1 MRQIITAI
9 LLLAC
14 CSIAMQAQEGKPE
27 TRIQKVKVIDEV
39 RYLLLRNAEFNV
51 YDNKGKPITF
61 ESWERTG
68 TVNGNESFFGYQLNI
83 SGLEDSLTIEAKV
96 EGYTLIDTTLVL
108 SKEKFKRYKR
118 TFGDLYVWED
128 EILLKTTLE
137 PYKELGEVA
146 VNATRILMVQKGD
159 TTIYNA
165 AALQLSAGSML
176 EDLVRALPGAQLENG
191 GKITINGEK
200 VTSLLVN
207 GKDFFKGDPMVALT
221 NLPYYTV
228 DKIKVYHRGKELNNA
243 TRSDSLRAEAEEKPL
258 VMDVRL
264 KKEYGQ
270 GWLAN
275 AEAGGG
281 IRTLGEA
288 SPIYRGRAFAMRFTD
303 HSKLAI
309 YATANNVGDN
319 YKASHNGQWR
329 EMRAE
334 GSGEPVIQ
342 RGGIDFSIENKP
354 GTMKLATTLEAQ
366 HSTNDV
372 ESKNSTQSFLNTGDI
387 FRQSHSYRHS
397 NSTSLNWSATLS
409 REIDRKYSISLSPR
423 FGFNIGTSNYRSLN
437 ATFDS
442 NPQNVGMDSSLDSIF
457 SEPYSQNLLQKVI
470 TSQQTLGAG
479 ESWSVS
485 TGLSAYGSVRLPFTG
500 ENLSVNASISYVQR
514 NSTDLLFSQIAGRNT
529 NAHYEDTRTSSPSNN
544 LSYRAGISHKLFDI
558 NSKSVGFFY
567 SGLSYSYSHNSK
579 NDEQQLLRGDER
591 LPEDISDMSMGGWW
605 PVDIANSYTKDESSD
620 SHTMS
625 LTFDYNTP
633 RTKSGKAL
641 YLRGYVPF
649 QYQRR
654 EVKDIRGIGDQYLL
668 GKDWTFDPSIS
679 IHDGGIFNLSY
690 SMQSRLPRLEEKLD
704 VSDNSYPLYVRKGN
718 PDLKTEY
725 THSLRFAIT
734 TKRPKISQWLN
745 YHINADIMQHE
756 IKQAT
761 TYNRTTGV
769 TTWQPRNI
777 EGNWWV
783 SGLVSFGRALDKDKR
798 WNLATNSRYTFAH
811 STDFNT
817 DAIELEPQ
825 TSLVLTHRI
834 NQDFKISY
842 GKNKFRV
849 EVNGRLRWN
858 YGTSDREDFQR
869 LSYIDQSYG
878 ITLMTPLVWG
888 IDLDTDLLV
897 NVRSGYND
905 PAMNTT
911 EWQWNAALSTR
922 FGKKKLWTARLVGFD
937 LLHQLSNI
945 KYTLNSHGRVETWH
959 NTVRSYVNLNLTYH
973 FEMKPKKGINH
984 AE

>member
-1 MRQIITAI
+1 MRQILTAI

-51 YDNKGKPITF
+51 YDSKGKPITF

-68 TVNGNESFFGYQLNI
+68 IVNGNESFFGYQLNI
-83 SGLEDSLTIEAKV
+83 SGLVDSLTIEAKV

-228 DKIKVYHRGKELNNA
+228 DKIKVYHQGRELRNA
-243 TRSDSLRAEAEEKPL
+243 TRSDSIRAEAEEKPL

-329 EMRAE
+329 EMKAE

-423 FGFNIGTSNYRSLN
+423 FSFNTGTSNSRSLN

-479 ESWSVS
+479 EYWSVS
-485 TGLSAYGSVRLPFTG
+485 TGLSANGMVRLPFTG

-544 LSYRAGISHKLFDI
+544 LSYFANISHKLFDI
-558 NSKSVGFFY
+558 NSESVGFFY

-579 NDEQQLLRGDER
+579 IDEQQLLRGDER
-591 LPEDISDMSMGGWW
+591 LPEDISDMAMGGWW
-605 PVDIANSYTKDESSD
+605 PMDIANSYTKDESSD

-625 LTFDYNTP
+625 LTFNYNTP

-668 GKDWTFDPSIS
+668 GKDWTFNPNIS

-869 LSYIDQSYG
+869 LSYIDQAYG
-878 ITLMTPLVWG
+878 ITLMTPLIWG

-905 PAMNTT
+905 PSMNTT

>member
-1 MRQIITAI
+1 MRQILTAI

-14 CSIAMQAQEGKPE
+14 CPIAMQAQEGKSE

-83 SGLEDSLTIEAKV
+83 SGLVDSLTIEAKV

>member
-14 CSIAMQAQEGKPE
+14 CSIGMQAQDLGPE

-51 YDNKGKPITF
+51 YDSKGKPIVF
-61 ESWERTG
+61 ESYENTG
-68 TVNGNESFFGYQLNI
+68 IMNGNERFYGYQLNI
-83 SGLEDSLTIEAKV
+83 SGLVDSLTIEAKV
-96 EGYTLIDTTLVL
+96 EGYTLVDTTLVL
-108 SKEKFKRYKR
+108 SKEKFKTY
-118 TFGDLYVWED
+118 GDLYVWDD

-137 PYKELGEVA
+137 PYKELDEVA

-228 DKIKVYHRGKELNNA
+228 DKIKVYHQGRELRNA
-243 TRSDSLRAEAEEKPL
+243 THSDSLRAEAEEKPL

-275 AEAGGG
+275 AEVGGG
-281 IRTLGEA
+281 MRTMGA
-288 SPIYRGRAFAMRFTD
+288 VSPIYRGRAFAMRFTD

-329 EMRAE
+329 EMKAE

-387 FRQSHSYRHS
+387 FRQGHSYRHS

-423 FGFNIGTSNYRSLN
+423 FGFNIGTSNSRSLN

-442 NPQNVGMDSSLDSIF
+442 NPLDVGMDSSLDSIF

-479 ESWSVS
+479 EYWSVS
-485 TGLSAYGSVRLPFTG
+485 TGLSVNGRVRLPFTG

-544 LSYRAGISHKLFDI
+544 LSYFANISHKLFDI
-558 NSKSVGFFY
+558 NSESVGFFY

-579 NDEQQLLRGDER
+579 IDEQQLLRGDER

-605 PVDIANSYTKDESSD
+605 PMDIANSYTKDESSD

-756 IKQAT
+756 IKQAM

>member
-1 MRQIITAI
+1 MKNLIAFF
-9 LLLAC
+9 LLLTFC
-14 CSIAMQAQEGKPE
+14 FLNINAQEEESE
-27 TRIQKVKVIDEV
+27 TRLMKVKVIDEV
-39 RYLLLRNAEFNV
+39 RYLLLRKAEFRLYNG
-51 YDNKGKPITF
+51 NGETITF
-61 ESWERTG
+61 ESYENISF
-68 TVNGNESFFGYQLNI
+68 VNDKEVFDGYQI
-83 SGLEDSLTIEAKV
+83 YFSGFVDSLTIEVKV
-96 EGYTLIDTTLVL
+96 EGYTYIDTTLVL
-108 SKEKFKRYKR
+108 HKEKFKKYGKRYVS
-118 TFGDLYVWED
+118 YD
-128 EILLKTTLE
+128 EIQLKTTLE

-159 TTIYNA
+159 TIIYNA

-176 EDLVRALPGAQLENG
+176 NDLVRALPGAQLDKG
-191 GKITINGEK
+191 GKITINGER

-228 DKIKVYHRGKELNNA
+228 DKIKVYHRGKELKNA
-243 TRSDSLRAEAEEKPL
+243 THSDSLRAEAEEKPL

-309 YATANNVGDN
+309 YATANNVGDSYN
-319 YKASHNGQWR
+319 PSHNGQWR
-329 EMRAE
+329 EMKAE
-334 GSGEPVIQ
+334 DTGEPVVQ
-342 RGGIDFSIENKP
+342 QGGIDFSIENKP

-366 HSTNDV
+366 HLTNDV
-372 ESKNSTQSFLNTGDI
+372 ESKTSTQQFLNTGDI
-387 FRQSHSYRHS
+387 FNRIRSYNHS
-397 NSTSLNWSATLS
+397 NSTSLNWNATFS
-409 REIDRKYSISLSPR
+409 RNIDRKYSISLSPR
-423 FGFNIGTSNYRSLN
+423 FSFNTGTSNSQSLN

-442 NPQNVGMDSSLDSIF
+442 NPLDVGMDSSLDSIF

-470 TSQQTLGAG
+470 TSRQTLGAR

-485 TGLSAYGSVRLPFTG
+485 TGLSANGRVRLPFTG
-500 ENLSVNASISYVQR
+500 ENLSVNASIRYNKR
-514 NSTDLLFSQIAGRNT
+514 NRTDLLFSQIAGRNI
-529 NAHYEDTRTSSPSNN
+529 NAYNDDTRTSSPSNN

-567 SGLSYSYSHNSK
+567 SGLSYLYSHNSQ
-579 NDEQQLLRGDER
+579 NDERQLLRGDER

-620 SHTMS
+620 SHTMT

-641 YLRGYVPF
+641 YLRGSVPF

-654 EVKDIRGIGDQYLL
+654 EVKDIRGIGDQHLL
-668 GKDWTFDPSIS
+668 GKDWTFNPNIS
-679 IHDGGIFNLSY
+679 IHDGGFFNLSY
-690 SMQSRLPRLEEKLD
+690 SMQSILPRLEEKLD
-704 VSDNSYPLYVRKGN
+704 VSDNSYPLYVQKGN
-718 PDLKTEY
+718 PDLKTAY
-725 THSLRFAIT
+725 THSLSFAIT

-745 YHINADIMQHE
+745 YQINADIMQHE

-869 LSYIDQSYG
+869 LSYIDQAYG

-905 PAMNTT
+905 PSMNTT

-945 KYTLNSHGRVETWH
+945 KYTLDSHGRVETWH

-973 FEMKPKKGINH
+973 FEMKPKKGIGK
-984 AE
+984 AK

>member
-39 RYLLLRNAEFNV
+39 RYILLRNAEFKL
-51 YDNKGKPITF
+51 YDSKGKPITF
-61 ESWERTG
+61 ESWESTG
-68 TVNGNESFFGYQLNI
+68 TVNGKEVFGGHQLNI
-83 SGLEDSLTIEAKV
+83 SGLVDSLTIEAKV

-137 PYKELGEVA
+137 PYKELDEVA

-159 TTIYNA
+159 TIIYNA

-176 EDLVRALPGAQLENG
+176 NDLVRALPGAQLDKG
-191 GKITINGEK
+191 GKITINGER

-387 FRQSHSYRHS
+387 FRQGHSYRHS

-409 REIDRKYSISLSPR
+409 REIDRKYSISLSPS
-423 FGFNIGTSNYRSLN
+423 FGFNIGTSNFRSLN

-442 NPQNVGMDSSLDSIF
+442 NPLDVGMDSSLDSIF

-479 ESWSVS
+479 EYWSVS

-761 TYNRTTGV
+761 TYNCTTGV

>member
-1 MRQIITAI
+1 MRQILTAI
-9 LLLAC
+9 LLLAS
-14 CSIAMQAQEGKPE
+14 CSIGMQAQVLGPE

-51 YDNKGKPITF
+51 YDSKGKPIVF
-61 ESWERTG
+61 ESYENTG
-68 TVNGNESFFGYQLNI
+68 TVNGKEVFGGHQLNI
-83 SGLEDSLTIEAKV
+83 SGLVDSLTIEAKV
-96 EGYTLIDTTLVL
+96 EGYTFIDTTLVL
-108 SKEKFKRYKR
+108 SKEKFKRY
-118 TFGDLYVWED
+118 GDLYVWDE

-137 PYKELGEVA
+137 PYKELEEVA

-159 TTIYNA
+159 TIIYNA

-176 EDLVRALPGAQLENG
+176 NDLVRALPGAQLDKG
-191 GKITINGEK
+191 GKITINGER

-228 DKIKVYHRGKELNNA
+228 DKIKVYHKGADLKNA
-243 TRSDSLRAEAEEKPL
+243 TRSDSIRAEAEEKPL

-275 AEAGGG
+275 AEVGGG
-281 IRTLGEA
+281 MRTMGA
-288 SPIYRGRAFAMRFTD
+288 VSPIYRGRAFAMRFTD

-329 EMRAE
+329 EMKAE

-423 FGFNIGTSNYRSLN
+423 FSFNTGTSNFRSLN

-479 ESWSVS
+479 EYWSVS
-485 TGLSAYGSVRLPFTG
+485 TGLSANGRVRLPFTG
-500 ENLSVNASISYVQR
+500 ENLSVNASISYVQS

-544 LSYRAGISHKLFDI
+544 LSYFANISHKLFDI
-558 NSKSVGFFY
+558 NSESVGFFY

-579 NDEQQLLRGDER
+579 IDEQQLLRGDER
-591 LPEDISDMSMGGWW
+591 LPEDISDMAMGGWW
-605 PVDIANSYTKDESSD
+605 PMDIANSYTKDESSD

-625 LTFDYNTP
+625 LTFNYNTP

-668 GKDWTFDPSIS
+668 GKDWTFNPNIS

-869 LSYIDQSYG
+869 LSYIDQAYG
-878 ITLMTPLVWG
+878 ITLMTPLIWG

-905 PAMNTT
+905 PSMNTT

-959 NTVRSYVNLNLTYH
+959 NTVRSYVNMNLTYH
-973 FEMKPKKGINH
+973 FEMKPKKGISK

>member
-1 MRQIITAI
+1 MRQILTAI

-14 CSIAMQAQEGKPE
+14 CSIGMQAQVLGPE
-27 TRIQKVKVIDEV
+27 TRIRKVKVIDEV

-51 YDNKGKPITF
+51 YDSKGKPIVF
-61 ESWERTG
+61 ESYENTG
-68 TVNGNESFFGYQLNI
+68 TVNGNKRFYGDQLII
-83 SGLEDSLTIEAKV
+83 SGLVDSLTIEAKV
-96 EGYTLIDTTLVL
+96 EGYTLVDTTLVL
-108 SKEKFKRYKR
+108 SKEKFKTY
-118 TFGDLYVWED
+118 GDLYVWED

-228 DKIKVYHRGKELNNA
+228 DKIKVYHQGRELRNA
-243 TRSDSLRAEAEEKPL
+243 TRSDSIRAEAEEKPL

-275 AEAGGG
+275 AEVGGG
-281 IRTLGEA
+281 MRTMGA
-288 SPIYRGRAFAMRFTD
+288 VSPIYRGRAFAMRFTD

-319 YKASHNGQWR
+319 YKASYNGQWR
-329 EMRAE
+329 EMKAE

-409 REIDRKYSISLSPR
+409 REIDRKYSISLSPS
-423 FGFNIGTSNYRSLN
+423 FGFNIGTSNSRSLN

-479 ESWSVS
+479 EYWSVN
-485 TGLSAYGSVRLPFTG
+485 TGLSANGRVRLPFTG
-500 ENLSVNASISYVQR
+500 ENLSVNASISYVQT

-558 NSKSVGFFY
+558 NSESVGFFY

-579 NDEQQLLRGDER
+579 NDERQLLRGDER

-605 PVDIANSYTKDESSD
+605 PMDIANSYTKDESSD

-625 LTFDYNTP
+625 LTFDYSTP

-668 GKDWTFDPSIS
+668 GKDWTFNPNIS
-679 IHDGGIFNLSY
+679 IHDGGFFNLSY

-725 THSLRFAIT
+725 THSLRFSIN

-756 IKQAT
+756 IKQAM

-869 LSYIDQSYG
+869 LNYIDQAYG

-905 PAMNTT
+905 PSMNTT

-945 KYTLNSHGRVETWH
+945 KYTLDSHGRVETWH

-973 FEMKPKKGINH
+973 FEMKPKKGISH

>member
-14 CSIAMQAQEGKPE
+14 CSIGMQAQEGE
-27 TRIQKVKVIDEV
+27 VGTTFWNIQVIDEV
-39 RYLLLRNAEFNV
+39 RYLLLRNAEFKL
-51 YDNKGKPITF
+51 YDSNGKPITF
-61 ESWERTG
+61 RSYESKSR
-68 TVNGNESFFGYQLNI
+68 VNGKEVFRGYTI
-83 SGLEDSLTIEAKV
+83 HFSGFTDSLTIEAKV
-96 EGYTLIDTTLVL
+96 EGYTLVDTTLVL
-108 SKEKFKRYKR
+108 SKEKFRKNGNRY
-118 TFGDLYVWED
+118 FFNDG
-128 EILLKTTLE
+128 IQLKTTLE

-228 DKIKVYHRGKELNNA
+228 DKIKVYHQGRELRNA
-243 TRSDSLRAEAEEKPL
+243 TRSDSIRAEAEEKPL

-275 AEAGGG
+275 AEVGGG
-281 IRTLGEA
+281 MRTMGA
-288 SPIYRGRAFAMRFTD
+288 VSPIYRGRAFAMRFTD

-329 EMRAE
+329 EMKAE

-387 FRQSHSYRHS
+387 FRQGHSYRHS
-397 NSTSLNWSATLS
+397 NSTSLDWSATLS

-423 FGFNIGTSNYRSLN
+423 FGFNIGTSNSRSLN

-479 ESWSVS
+479 EYWSVN
-485 TGLSAYGSVRLPFTG
+485 TGLSANGRVRLPFTG
-500 ENLSVNASISYVQR
+500 ENLSVNASISYFQR

-558 NSKSVGFFY
+558 NSESVGFFY

-591 LPEDISDMSMGGWW
+591 LPEDIFDMAMGGWW
-605 PVDIANSYTKDESSD
+605 PMDIANSYTKDESSD

-625 LTFDYNTP
+625 LTFDYSTP

-679 IHDGGIFNLSY
+679 IHGGIFNLSY

-725 THSLRFAIT
+725 THSLRFGIN

-745 YHINADIMQHE
+745 YQLNADIMQHE
-756 IKQAT
+756 IKQAM

-869 LSYIDQSYG
+869 LSYVDQAYG

>member
-1 MRQIITAI
+1 MRQILTAI
-9 LLLAC
+9 LLLAS
-14 CSIAMQAQEGKPE
+14 CSIGMQAQVLGPE

-39 RYLLLRNAEFNV
+39 RYLLLRNAEFKL
-51 YDNKGKPITF
+51 YDSKGKPITF
-61 ESWERTG
+61 ESWESTG
-68 TVNGNESFFGYQLNI
+68 TVNGKEVFGGHQLNI
-83 SGLEDSLTIEAKV
+83 SGLVDSLTIEAKV

-108 SKEKFKRYKR
+108 SKEKFKTY
-118 TFGDLYVWED
+118 GDLYVWED

-137 PYKELGEVA
+137 PYKELEEVA

-159 TTIYNA
+159 TIIYNA

-176 EDLVRALPGAQLENG
+176 NDLVRALPGAQLDKG
-191 GKITINGEK
+191 GKITINGER
-200 VTSLLVN
+200 VSSLLVN

-228 DKIKVYHRGKELNNA
+228 DKIKVYHRGKELRNA
-243 TRSDSLRAEAEEKPL
+243 TRSDSLRAEGEEKPL

-281 IRTLGEA
+281 IRTMGEA
-288 SPIYRGRAFAMRFTD
+288 NPIYRGRVFALRFTD
-303 HSKLAI
+303 HSRLGI
-309 YATANNVGDN
+309 YATANNVGDS
-319 YKASHNGQWR
+319 YKPSHNGQWR
-329 EMRAE
+329 EMKAE

-409 REIDRKYSISLSPR
+409 REIGRKYSISLSPR
-423 FGFNIGTSNYRSLN
+423 FGFNIGTSNSRSLN

-479 ESWSVS
+479 EYWSVS
-485 TGLSAYGSVRLPFTG
+485 TGLSANGRVRLPFTG
-500 ENLSVNASISYVQR
+500 ENLSVNASISYVQL

-605 PVDIANSYTKDESSD
+605 PMDIANSYTKDESSD

-625 LTFDYNTP
+625 LTFDYTTP

-641 YLRGYVPF
+641 YLRSYVPF

-745 YHINADIMQHE
+745 YQLNADIMQHE

-811 STDFNT
+811 STDFNS
-817 DAIELEPQ
+817 DEMDLEPQ

-878 ITLMTPLVWG
+878 ITLMTPLAWG

-905 PAMNTT
+905 PSMNTT

-973 FEMKPKKGINH
+973 FEMKPKKGISK

>member
-1 MRQIITAI
+1 MRQILTAI
-9 LLLAC
+9 LLLAS
-14 CSIAMQAQEGKPE
+14 CSIGMQAQVLGPE
-27 TRIQKVKVIDEV
+27 TRIRKVKVIDEV

-51 YDNKGKPITF
+51 YDSKGKPIVF
-61 ESWERTG
+61 ESYENTG
-68 TVNGNESFFGYQLNI
+68 TVNGNKRFYGYQLII
-83 SGLEDSLTIEAKV
+83 SGLVDSLTIEAKV
-96 EGYTLIDTTLVL
+96 EGYTLVDTTLVL
-108 SKEKFKRYKR
+108 SKEKFKTY
-118 TFGDLYVWED
+118 GDLYVWED

-228 DKIKVYHRGKELNNA
+228 DKIKVYHQGRELRNA
-243 TRSDSLRAEAEEKPL
+243 TRSDSIRAEAEEKPL

-275 AEAGGG
+275 AEVGGG
-281 IRTLGEA
+281 MRTMGA
-288 SPIYRGRAFAMRFTD
+288 VSPIYRGRAFAMRFTD

-329 EMRAE
+329 EMKAE

-409 REIDRKYSISLSPR
+409 REIDRKYSISLSPS
-423 FGFNIGTSNYRSLN
+423 FGFNIGTSNSRSLN

-479 ESWSVS
+479 EYWSVN
-485 TGLSAYGSVRLPFTG
+485 TGLSANGRVRLPFTG
-500 ENLSVNASISYVQR
+500 EYLSVNASISYVQR

-529 NAHYEDTRTSSPSNN
+529 NAHYDDTRTSSPGNN
-544 LSYRAGISHKLFDI
+544 LSYRAGISHKLFNI
-558 NSKSVGFFY
+558 NSESVGFFY

-605 PVDIANSYTKDESSD
+605 PMDIANSYTKDESSD

-625 LTFDYNTP
+625 LTFDYSTP

-668 GKDWTFDPSIS
+668 GKDWTFNPNIS
-679 IHDGGIFNLSY
+679 IHDGGFFNLSY
-690 SMQSRLPRLEEKLD
+690 SMQSRLPRLEERLD

-725 THSLRFAIT
+725 THSLRFGIN

-756 IKQAT
+756 IKQAM

-869 LSYIDQSYG
+869 LSYIDQAYG
-878 ITLMTPLVWG
+878 ITLMTPLIWG

-905 PAMNTT
+905 PSMNTT

-973 FEMKPKKGINH
+973 FEMKPKKGISH

>member
-1 MRQIITAI
+1 MRQILTAI
-9 LLLAC
+9 LLLAS
-14 CSIAMQAQEGKPE
+14 CSIGMQAQVLGPE
-27 TRIQKVKVIDEV
+27 TRIKKVKVIDEV

-51 YDNKGKPITF
+51 YDSKGKPIVF
-61 ESWERTG
+61 ESYENTG
-68 TVNGNESFFGYQLNI
+68 TVNGKEVFGGHQFNI
-83 SGLEDSLTIEAKV
+83 SGFVDSLTIEAKV
-96 EGYTLIDTTLVL
+96 EGYTFIDTTLVL
-108 SKEKFKRYKR
+108 SKEKFKRY
-118 TFGDLYVWED
+118 GDLYVWDE

-137 PYKELGEVA
+137 PYKELEEVA

-159 TTIYNA
+159 TIIYNA

-176 EDLVRALPGAQLENG
+176 NDLVRALPGAQLDKG
-191 GKITINGEK
+191 GKITINGER

-228 DKIKVYHRGKELNNA
+228 DKIKVYHQGRELRNA
-243 TRSDSLRAEAEEKPL
+243 TRSDSIRAEAEEKPL

-329 EMRAE
+329 EMKAE

-423 FGFNIGTSNYRSLN
+423 FSFNTGTSNSRSLN

-479 ESWSVS
+479 EYWSVS
-485 TGLSAYGSVRLPFTG
+485 TGLSANGMVRLPFTG
-500 ENLSVNASISYVQR
+500 ENLSVNASISYVQS

-544 LSYRAGISHKLFDI
+544 LSYFANISHKLFDI
-558 NSKSVGFFY
+558 NSESVGFFY

-605 PVDIANSYTKDESSD
+605 PMDIANSYTKDESSD

-625 LTFDYNTP
+625 LTFNYNTP

-668 GKDWTFDPSIS
+668 GKDWTFNPSIS

-745 YHINADIMQHE
+745 YQLNADIMQHE

-798 WNLATNSRYTFAH
+798 WNLATNLRYTFAH

-869 LSYIDQSYG
+869 LSYIDQAYG
-878 ITLMTPLVWG
+878 ITLMTPLIWG

-905 PAMNTT
+905 PSMNTT

>member
-1 MRQIITAI
+1 MRQILTAI
-9 LLLAC
+9 LLLAS
-14 CSIAMQAQEGKPE
+14 CSIGMQAQILGPE
-27 TRIQKVKVIDEV
+27 TRIKKVKVIDEV

-51 YDNKGKPITF
+51 YDSKGKPIVF
-61 ESWERTG
+61 ESYENRS
-68 TVNGNESFFGYQLNI
+68 TVNGKEVFGGHQLNI
-83 SGLEDSLTIEAKV
+83 SGFVDSLTIEAKV
-96 EGYTLIDTTLVL
+96 EGYTFIDTTLVL
-108 SKEKFKRYKR
+108 SKEKFKRY
-118 TFGDLYVWED
+118 GDLYVWDE

-137 PYKELGEVA
+137 PYKELEEVA

-159 TTIYNA
+159 TIIYNA

-176 EDLVRALPGAQLENG
+176 NDLVRALPGAQLDKG
-191 GKITINGEK
+191 GKITINGER

-228 DKIKVYHRGKELNNA
+228 DKIKVYHQGRELRNA
-243 TRSDSLRAEAEEKPL
+243 TRSDSIRAEAEEKPL

-329 EMRAE
+329 EMKAE

-423 FGFNIGTSNYRSLN
+423 FSFNTGTSNFRSLN

-479 ESWSVS
+479 EYWSVS
-485 TGLSAYGSVRLPFTG
+485 TGLSANGRVRLPFTG
-500 ENLSVNASISYVQR
+500 ENLSVNASISYVQS

-544 LSYRAGISHKLFDI
+544 LSYFANISHKLFDI
-558 NSKSVGFFY
+558 NSESVGFFY

-591 LPEDISDMSMGGWW
+591 LPEDISDMAMGGWW
-605 PVDIANSYTKDESSD
+605 PMDIANSYTKDESSD

-625 LTFDYNTP
+625 LTFNYNTP

-668 GKDWTFDPSIS
+668 GKDWTFNPNIS

-869 LSYIDQSYG
+869 LSYIDQAYG
-878 ITLMTPLVWG
+878 ITLMTPLIWG

-905 PAMNTT
+905 PSMNTT

-959 NTVRSYVNLNLTYH
+959 NTVRSYVNMNLTYH
-973 FEMKPKKGINH
+973 FEMKPKKGISK

>member
-1 MRQIITAI
+1 MKNLIAFF
-9 LLLAC
+9 LLLTLC
-14 CSIAMQAQEGKPE
+14 FLNINAQEEESE
-27 TRIQKVKVIDEV
+27 TRLMKVKVIDEV
-39 RYLLLRNAEFNV
+39 RYLLLRNAEFRLYNG
-51 YDNKGKPITF
+51 NGETITF
-61 ESWERTG
+61 ESYENISF
-68 TVNGNESFFGYQLNI
+68 VNDKEVFDGYQI
-83 SGLEDSLTIEAKV
+83 YFSGFVDSLTIEVKV
-96 EGYTLIDTTLVL
+96 EGYTYIDTTLVL
-108 SKEKFKRYKR
+108 HKEKFKKYGKRYVS
-118 TFGDLYVWED
+118 YD
-128 EILLKTTLE
+128 EIQLKTTLE

-159 TTIYNA
+159 TIIYNA

-176 EDLVRALPGAQLENG
+176 NDLVRALPGAQLDKG
-191 GKITINGEK
+191 GKITINGER

-228 DKIKVYHRGKELNNA
+228 DKIKVYHRGKELKNA
-243 TRSDSLRAEAEEKPL
+243 THSDSLRAEAEEKPL

-309 YATANNVGDN
+309 YATANNVGDSYN
-319 YKASHNGQWR
+319 PSHNGQWR
-329 EMRAE
+329 EMKAE
-334 GSGEPVIQ
+334 DTGEPVVQ
-342 RGGIDFSIENKP
+342 QGGIDFSIENKP
-354 GTMKLATTLEAQ
+354 GTMKLATTLEVQ
-366 HSTNDV
+366 HLTNDV
-372 ESKNSTQSFLNTGDI
+372 ESKTSTQQFLNTGDI
-387 FRQSHSYRHS
+387 FNRIRSYNHS
-397 NSTSLNWSATLS
+397 NSTSLNWNATFS
-409 REIDRKYSISLSPR
+409 RNIDRKYSISLSPR
-423 FGFNIGTSNYRSLN
+423 FSFNTGTSNSRSLN

-442 NPQNVGMDSSLDSIF
+442 NPLDVGMDSSLDSIF

-470 TSQQTLGAG
+470 TSRQTLGAR

-485 TGLSAYGSVRLPFTG
+485 TGLSANGRVRLPFTG
-500 ENLSVNASISYVQR
+500 ENLSVNASIRYNKR
-514 NSTDLLFSQIAGRNT
+514 NRTDLLFSQIAGRNI
-529 NAHYEDTRTSSPSNN
+529 NAYNDDTRTSSPSNN

-567 SGLSYSYSHNSK
+567 SGLSYSYSHNSQ
-579 NDEQQLLRGDER
+579 NDERQLLRGDER
-591 LPEDISDMSMGGWW
+591 LPEDISDMLMGGWW

-620 SHTMS
+620 SHTMT

-633 RTKSGKAL
+633 KTKSGKAL
-641 YLRGYVPF
+641 YLRGSVPF

-668 GKDWTFDPSIS
+668 GKDWTFNPNIS

-690 SMQSRLPRLEEKLD
+690 SMQSRLPRLEERLD
-704 VSDNSYPLYVRKGN
+704 ISDNSYPLYVQKGN
-718 PDLKTEY
+718 PDLNTAY
-725 THSLRFAIT
+725 THSLSFAIT

-745 YHINADIMQHE
+745 YQINADIMQHE

-769 TTWQPRNI
+769 TTWQPRNV

-869 LSYIDQSYG
+869 LSYIDQAYG

-905 PAMNTT
+905 PSMNTT

-945 KYTLNSHGRVETWH
+945 KYTLDSHGRVETWH

-973 FEMKPKKGINH
+973 FEMKPKKGISQ
-984 AE
+984 AK

>member
-1 MRQIITAI
+1 MKKLITLCIFFTISI
-9 LLLAC
+9 LN
-14 CSIAMQAQEGKPE
+14 INAQEEEVG
-27 TRIQKVKVIDEV
+27 TSLRNIQVIDEV
-39 RYLLLRNAEFNV
+39 RYLLLRNAEFKL
-51 YDNKGKPITF
+51 YDSNGKPITF
-61 ESWERTG
+61 ESYESKGR
-68 TVNGNESFFGYQLNI
+68 VNGNVVFRGYSI
-83 SGLEDSLTIEAKV
+83 HFSGFTDSLTIEAKV
-96 EGYTLIDTTLVL
+96 EGYTLVDTTLVL
-108 SKEKFKRYKR
+108 SKEKFEKYGNRY
-118 TFGDLYVWED
+118 FFNDG
-128 EILLKTTLE
+128 IQLKTTLE
-137 PYKELGEVA
+137 PYKELDEVA

-159 TTIYNA
+159 TIIYNA

-176 EDLVRALPGAQLENG
+176 NDLVRALPGAQLDKG
-191 GKITINGEK
+191 GKITINGER

-228 DKIKVYHRGKELNNA
+228 DKIKVYHQGADLKNA
-243 TRSDSLRAEAEEKPL
+243 TRSDSIRAEAEEKPL

-275 AEAGGG
+275 AEVGGG
-281 IRTLGEA
+281 MRTMGA
-288 SPIYRGRAFAMRFTD
+288 VSPIYRGRAFAMRFTD

-329 EMRAE
+329 EMKAE

-409 REIDRKYSISLSPR
+409 RNIDRKYSISLSPS
-423 FGFNIGTSNYRSLN
+423 FGFNIGTSNSRSLN

-479 ESWSVS
+479 ESWSVN
-485 TGLSAYGSVRLPFTG
+485 TGLSANGRVRLPFTG
-500 ENLSVNASISYVQR
+500 ENLSVNASISYSKR
-514 NSTDLLFSQIAGRNT
+514 NRTDIMFSQIAGRNT
-529 NAHYEDTRTSSPSNN
+529 SAYYDDTRTSSPSNN

-558 NSKSVGFFY
+558 NSESVGFFY

-591 LPEDISDMSMGGWW
+591 LPEDIFDMAMGGWW

-625 LTFDYNTP
+625 LTFDYDTP

-641 YLRGYVPF
+641 YLRAYVPF

-668 GKDWTFDPSIS
+668 GKDWTFNPNIS
-679 IHDGGIFNLSY
+679 IHNGGFFNLSY

-704 VSDNSYPLYVRKGN
+704 VTDNSYPLYVRKGN

-745 YHINADIMQHE
+745 YHINADIIQHD
-756 IKQAT
+756 IKQAM

-769 TTWQPRNI
+769 TTWQPRNV

-798 WNLATNSRYTFAH
+798 WNLATNSSYTFAH
-811 STDFNT
+811 STNFNT

-878 ITLMTPLVWG
+878 FTLMTPLIWG

-945 KYTLNSHGRVETWH
+945 KYTLDSHGRVETWH

>member
-1 MRQIITAI
+1 
-9 LLLAC
+9 
-14 CSIAMQAQEGKPE
+14 
-27 TRIQKVKVIDEV
+27 
-39 RYLLLRNAEFNV
+39 
-51 YDNKGKPITF
+51 
-61 ESWERTG
+61 
-68 TVNGNESFFGYQLNI
+68 
-83 SGLEDSLTIEAKV
+83 
-96 EGYTLIDTTLVL
+96 
-108 SKEKFKRYKR
+108 
-118 TFGDLYVWED
+118 
-128 EILLKTTLE
+128 
-137 PYKELGEVA
+137 
-146 VNATRILMVQKGD
+146 
-159 TTIYNA
+159 
-165 AALQLSAGSML
+165 
-176 EDLVRALPGAQLENG
+176 
-191 GKITINGEK
+191 
-200 VTSLLVN
+200 
-207 GKDFFKGDPMVALT
+207 
-221 NLPYYTV
+221 
-228 DKIKVYHRGKELNNA
+228 
-243 TRSDSLRAEAEEKPL
+243 
-258 VMDVRL
+258 
-264 KKEYGQ
+264 
-270 GWLAN
+270 
-275 AEAGGG
+275 
-281 IRTLGEA
+281 
-288 SPIYRGRAFAMRFTD
+288 
-303 HSKLAI
+303 
-309 YATANNVGDN
+309 
-319 YKASHNGQWR
+319 
-329 EMRAE
+329 
-334 GSGEPVIQ
+334 
-342 RGGIDFSIENKP
+342 
-354 GTMKLATTLEAQ
+354 
-366 HSTNDV
+366 
-372 ESKNSTQSFLNTGDI
+372 
-387 FRQSHSYRHS
+387 
-397 NSTSLNWSATLS
+397 
-409 REIDRKYSISLSPR
+409 
-423 FGFNIGTSNYRSLN
+423 
-437 ATFDS
+437 
-442 NPQNVGMDSSLDSIF
+442 
-457 SEPYSQNLLQKVI
+457 
-470 TSQQTLGAG
+470 
-479 ESWSVS
+479 
-485 TGLSAYGSVRLPFTG
+485 
-500 ENLSVNASISYVQR
+500 
-514 NSTDLLFSQIAGRNT
+514 
-529 NAHYEDTRTSSPSNN
+529 
-544 LSYRAGISHKLFDI
+544 
-558 NSKSVGFFY
+558 
-567 SGLSYSYSHNSK
+567 
-579 NDEQQLLRGDER
+579 LLRGNER
-591 LPEDISDMSMGGWW
+591 LPEDIFDMAMGGWW
-605 PVDIANSYTKDESSD
+605 PMDIANSYTKDQSSD
-620 SHTMS
+620 NHSMS
-625 LTFDYNTP
+625 LTFDYSTP

-679 IHDGGIFNLSY
+679 IHGGIFNLSY
-690 SMQSRLPRLEEKLD
+690 SMQSILPRLEEKLD

-745 YHINADIMQHE
+745 YHINADIMRHE

-858 YGTSDREDFQR
+858 FGTSDRENFQR
-869 LSYIDQSYG
+869 LNYIDQAYG

-945 KYTLNSHGRVETWH
+945 KYTLDSHGRVETWH

>member
-1 MRQIITAI
+1 MRQILTTI

-14 CSIAMQAQEGKPE
+14 CSIGMQAQEGE
-27 TRIQKVKVIDEV
+27 VGTTFWNIQVIDEV
-39 RYLLLRNAEFNV
+39 RYLLLRNAEFKL
-51 YDNKGKPITF
+51 YDSNGKPITF
-61 ESWERTG
+61 ESYESKS
-68 TVNGNESFFGYQLNI
+68 TVNGKEVFRGYTI
-83 SGLEDSLTIEAKV
+83 HFSGFTDSLTIEAKV
-96 EGYTLIDTTLVL
+96 EGYTLVDTTLVL
-108 SKEKFKRYKR
+108 SKEKFKKYGNRY
-118 TFGDLYVWED
+118 FFSDG
-128 EILLKTTLE
+128 IQLKTTLE

-228 DKIKVYHRGKELNNA
+228 DKIKVYHQGRELRNA
-243 TRSDSLRAEAEEKPL
+243 THSDSIRAEAEEKPL

-275 AEAGGG
+275 AEVGGG
-281 IRTLGEA
+281 MRTMGA
-288 SPIYRGRAFAMRFTD
+288 VSPIYRGRAFAMRFTD

-329 EMRAE
+329 EMKAE

-387 FRQSHSYRHS
+387 FRQGHSYRHS

-409 REIDRKYSISLSPR
+409 REIDRKYSISLSPS
-423 FGFNIGTSNYRSLN
+423 FGFNIGTSNSRSLN

-479 ESWSVS
+479 EYWSVN
-485 TGLSAYGSVRLPFTG
+485 TGLSANGRVRLPFTG
-500 ENLSVNASISYVQR
+500 EYLSVNASISYSKR

-529 NAHYEDTRTSSPSNN
+529 SAYYDDTRTSSPSNN

-591 LPEDISDMSMGGWW
+591 LPEDISDMAMGGWW

-625 LTFDYNTP
+625 LTFDYSTP

-679 IHDGGIFNLSY
+679 IHGGIFNLSY
-690 SMQSRLPRLEEKLD
+690 SMQSRLPRLEERLD

-725 THSLRFAIT
+725 THSLRFGIN

-745 YHINADIMQHE
+745 YQLNADIMQHE

-761 TYNRTTGV
+761 TYNRTIGV

-858 YGTSDREDFQR
+858 YGTSDRENFQR

-945 KYTLNSHGRVETWH
+945 KYTLDSHGRVETWH

>member
-1 MRQIITAI
+1 
-9 LLLAC
+9 
-14 CSIAMQAQEGKPE
+14 MQAQEGKPE

-51 YDNKGKPITF
+51 YDSKGKPIVF
-61 ESWERTG
+61 ESYENTG
-68 TVNGNESFFGYQLNI
+68 TVNGKEVFGGYLFNI
-83 SGLEDSLTIEAKV
+83 SGFVDSLTIEAKV

-137 PYKELGEVA
+137 PYKELEEVA

-159 TTIYNA
+159 TIIYNA

-176 EDLVRALPGAQLENG
+176 NDLVRALPGAQLENG

-228 DKIKVYHRGKELNNA
+228 DKIKVYHQGRELRNA
-243 TRSDSLRAEAEEKPL
+243 TRSDSIRAEAEEKPL

-329 EMRAE
+329 EMKAE

-409 REIDRKYSISLSPR
+409 REIGRKYSISLSPR
-423 FGFNIGTSNYRSLN
+423 FGFNIGTSNSRSLN

-479 ESWSVS
+479 EYWSVS
-485 TGLSAYGSVRLPFTG
+485 TGLSANGMVRLPFTG
-500 ENLSVNASISYVQR
+500 ENLSVNASISYVQS

-544 LSYRAGISHKLFDI
+544 LSYFANISHKLFDI
-558 NSKSVGFFY
+558 NSESVGFFY

-605 PVDIANSYTKDESSD
+605 PMDIANSYTKDESSD

-668 GKDWTFDPSIS
+668 GKDWTFNPNIS

-745 YHINADIMQHE
+745 YQLNADIMQHE

-878 ITLMTPLVWG
+878 ITLMTPLIWG

-905 PAMNTT
+905 PSMNTT

>member
-14 CSIAMQAQEGKPE
+14 CSIGMQAQEGE
-27 TRIQKVKVIDEV
+27 VGTTFWNIQVIDEV
-39 RYLLLRNAEFNV
+39 RYLLLRNAEFKL
-51 YDNKGKPITF
+51 YDSNGKPITF
-61 ESWERTG
+61 RSYESKSR
-68 TVNGNESFFGYQLNI
+68 VNGKEVFRGYTI
-83 SGLEDSLTIEAKV
+83 HFSGFTDSLTIEAKV
-96 EGYTLIDTTLVL
+96 EGYTLVDTTLVL
-108 SKEKFKRYKR
+108 SKEKFRKNGNRY
-118 TFGDLYVWED
+118 FFSDG
-128 EILLKTTLE
+128 IQLKTTLE

-228 DKIKVYHRGKELNNA
+228 DKIKVYHQGRELRNA
-243 TRSDSLRAEAEEKPL
+243 TRSDSIRAEAEEKPL

-275 AEAGGG
+275 AEVGGG
-281 IRTLGEA
+281 MRTMGA
-288 SPIYRGRAFAMRFTD
+288 VSPIYRGRAFAMRFTD

-329 EMRAE
+329 EMKAE

-387 FRQSHSYRHS
+387 FRQGHSYRHS
-397 NSTSLNWSATLS
+397 NSTSLDWSATLS

-423 FGFNIGTSNYRSLN
+423 FGFNIGTSNSRSLN

-479 ESWSVS
+479 EYWSVN
-485 TGLSAYGSVRLPFTG
+485 TGLSANGRVRLPFTG
-500 ENLSVNASISYVQR
+500 ENLSVNASISYFQR

-558 NSKSVGFFY
+558 NSESVGFFY

-591 LPEDISDMSMGGWW
+591 LPEDIFDMAMGGWW
-605 PVDIANSYTKDESSD
+605 PMDIANSYTKDESSD

-625 LTFDYNTP
+625 LTFDYSTP

-679 IHDGGIFNLSY
+679 IHGGIFNLSY

-725 THSLRFAIT
+725 THSLRFGIN

-745 YHINADIMQHE
+745 YQLNADIMQHE
-756 IKQAT
+756 IKQAM

-869 LSYIDQSYG
+869 LSYVDQAYG

>member
-1 MRQIITAI
+1 MRQILTAI

-83 SGLEDSLTIEAKV
+83 SGLVDSLTIEAKV
-96 EGYTLIDTTLVL
+96 EGYTLVDTTLVL
-108 SKEKFKRYKR
+108 SKEKFKRYKK
-118 TFGDLYVWED
+118 TYGDLYVWDD

-137 PYKELGEVA
+137 PYKELEEVA

-159 TTIYNA
+159 TIIYNA

-176 EDLVRALPGAQLENG
+176 NDLVRALPGAQLDKG
-191 GKITINGEK
+191 GKITINGER
-200 VTSLLVN
+200 VSSLLVN

-243 TRSDSLRAEAEEKPL
+243 TRSDSLRAEGEEKPL

-288 SPIYRGRAFAMRFTD
+288 NPIYRGRVFALRFTD
-303 HSKLAI
+303 HSRLGI
-309 YATANNVGDN
+309 YATANNVGDS
-319 YKASHNGQWR
+319 YKPSHNGQWR
-329 EMRAE
+329 EMKAE

-387 FRQSHSYRHS
+387 FRQGHSYRHS

-409 REIDRKYSISLSPR
+409 REIDRKYSISLSPS

-479 ESWSVS
+479 EYWSVS

-725 THSLRFAIT
+725 THSLRFGIN

-878 ITLMTPLVWG
+878 ITLMTPLIWG

-905 PAMNTT
+905 PSMNTT

-945 KYTLNSHGRVETWH
+945 KYTLDSHGRVETWH